1 MDILNTI
8 ENLLEN
14 LSKASQDIT
23 KRLDDE
29 QLSFYRCV
37 QLEATRGAYT
47 EMHQILTNILLAAQR
62 DVSVAPVDNTSTE
75 E

>member
-1 MDILNTI
+1 MNVLNTI

-23 KRLDDE
+23 KRLDEE

-37 QLEATRGAYT
+37 QLEATKNAYT
-47 EMHQILTNILLAAQR
+47 EVHQILTNILLAAQR
-62 DVSVAPVDNTSTE
+62 DISVAPVDNNVE